1 MKTSNR
7 FALIFLLVFVQ
18 QYANAQINQQLS
30 HLIDS
35 LYKAD
40 QGTAL
45 IRPSDSAA
53 AAYQRVIRSNFPLV
67 KKILD
72 EHGFPGYNMVGKE
85 SSGNYFLLVQHSDF
99 DVAFQKRALSLM
111 KAEVDKNNASGSAFA
126 YLVDRINLKEGRE
139 QVYGT
144 QVIMEHSVTRLK
156 PCIDIINLDKRRL
169 AVGLSPI
176 KDYLKKCDEVFY
188 EMNKDRM
195 KPAVDSI
202 KKNER

>member
-1 MKTSNR
+1 
-7 FALIFLLVFVQ
+7 
-18 QYANAQINQQLS
+18 
-30 HLIDS
+30 
-35 LYKAD
+35 
-40 QGTAL
+40 
-45 IRPSDSAA
+45 
-53 AAYQRVIRSNFPLV
+53 
-67 KKILD
+67 
-72 EHGFPGYNMVGKE
+72 
-85 SSGNYFLLVQHSDF
+85 
-99 DVAFQKRALSLM
+99 M

-126 YLVDRINLKEGRE
+126 YLVDRINLNEGRE

-144 QVIMEHSVTRLK
+144 QVIMEQSGTRLK